1 MAIIVFQHSPVD
13 TIGLLG
19 PALRDRGHRL
29 DFRRLDQLG
38 AAGVPVD
45 FDGVDAV
52 IVLGGPQNV
61 GDASPF
67 LDAEMDY
74 LRGAHARQ
82 LAIVGIC
89 LGHQLVAAAL
99 GGEVGPAAKAEIGF
113 VKVAST
119 PPGQTDTILAGIP
132 WNAPVFQ
139 SHAHEVKKAPP
150 DSTVLQS
157 SPDCKVQSFR
167 VGLRTYGFQYHFE
180 CDAAAVENHLATPFA
195 TNLIST
201 LGLSAADIRARATEH
216 SDVIRRVSDRL
227 CANIGSFM
235 FPGFRKA
242 RV

>member
-1 MAIIVFQHSPVD
+1 MSIIVFQHSPVD
-13 TIGLLG
+13 TIGRLG

-52 IVLGGPQNV
+52 IILGGPQNV
-61 GDASPF
+61 GDGSPF

-74 LRGAHARQ
+74 IRGAHARQ
-82 LAIVGIC
+82 LAVVGIC
-89 LGHQLVAAAL
+89 LGHQILAAAL
-99 GGEVGPAAKAEIGF
+99 GGEVAPAAKGEIGF
-113 VKVAST
+113 VNVNAS
-119 PPGQTDTILAGIP
+119 PAGITDTVLAGIP
-132 WNAPVFQ
+132 WKAPVFQ
-139 SHAHEVKKAPP
+139 SHAYEVKKAPP

-157 SPDCKVQSFR
+157 SPDCKIQSFR

-180 CDAAAVENHLATPFA
+180 CDDAAVENHLATPFA

-201 LGLSAADIRARATEH
+201 LGQSAADIRTKAAQN
-216 SDVIRRVSDRL
+216 SDLIRRVSERL

>member
-13 TIGLLG
+13 TIARLG

-52 IVLGGPQNV
+52 IILGGPQNV
-61 GDASPF
+61 GDGSPF
-67 LDAEMDY
+67 LDAELDY
-74 LRGAHARQ
+74 IRGAHARQ

-99 GGEVGPAAKAEIGF
+99 GGEVGPAAKGEIGF
-113 VKVAST
+113 VNVNAS
-119 PPGQTDTILAGIP
+119 PAGITDTILAGIP
-132 WNAPVFQ
+132 WKAPVFQ

-157 SPDCKVQSFR
+157 SPDCKIQSFR

-180 CDAAAVENHLATPFA
+180 CDDAAIENHLATPFA

-201 LGLSAADIRARATEH
+201 LGQSAADIRAKATEN
-216 SDVIRRVSDRL
+216 SDLIRRVSDRL